1 MLEEFLGIERENPKV
16 KKKNCQVSLLPFLFY
31 LDDNLLQVEPYKT
44 GAVAP
49 DVAKRVVGK
58 LPKERIPVVVK
69 NEEARV
75 REDKNK
81 KKRLSLQSPQL
92 VS

>member
-1 MLEEFLGIERENPKV
+1 ML
-16 KKKNCQVSLLPFLFY
+16 KNLYS
-31 LDDNLLQVEPYKT
+31 LDDDLLQVEPYKT

-58 LPKERIPVVVK
+58 LPKERIPIVVK

-75 REDKNK
+75 RNDNFK

-92 VS
+92 VL

>member
-1 MLEEFLGIERENPKV
+1 MSTF
-16 KKKNCQVSLLPFLFY
+16 SLRY
-31 LDDNLLQVEPYKT
+31 LYYLVDDLLQVEPYKT

-75 REDKNK
+75 RENNFK
-81 KKRLSLQSPQL
+81 KKKG
-92 VS
+92 